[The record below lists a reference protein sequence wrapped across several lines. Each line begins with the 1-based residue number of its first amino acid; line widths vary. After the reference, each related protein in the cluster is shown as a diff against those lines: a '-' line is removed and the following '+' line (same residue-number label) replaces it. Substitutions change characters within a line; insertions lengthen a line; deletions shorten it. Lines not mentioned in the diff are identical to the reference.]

1 MKITVLYALWLV
13 WIYGGYIAVVGCC
26 AWAFRSGGVT
36 ERLGA
41 AIIGIGWMVTGML
54 AQRGQGPGADI
65 VAIDVTV
72 LILLVALVLKSR
84 RLWTF
89 FAAACMLNAV
99 FAHIAH
105 QVTAFGIYSYSTAA
119 GFWGGWALLA
129 CLAGGIIGHQR
140 AEKRRLS

>member
-1 MKITVLYALWLV
+1 MKITFLYVLWLI
-13 WIYGGYIAVVGCC
+13 WIYGGYVAVTACC

-41 AIIGIGWMVTGML
+41 ALIGMGWVVTGIL
-54 AQRGQGPGADI
+54 AKRGQGPGAEI

-72 LILLVALVLKSR
+72 LLLFIALTLKSR

-89 FAAACMLNAV
+89 FASACMLNAV
-99 FAHIAH
+99 FTHIAH
-105 QVTAFGIYSYSTAA
+105 QVTAFGLYSYSTAN

-129 CLAGGIIGHQR
+129 CLAAGVAGHRR
-140 AEKRRLS
+140 AENCRLS